1 MAATLKDVA
10 EHAGVSIATVSRVL
24 NEPENEAEDYKV
36 KLLKDIYQVGY
47 SSHLVAKSLRTAGR
61 DSSYFHVS

>member
-24 NEPENEAEDYKV
+24 NEPEKVAEQSRIKV
-36 KLLKDIYQVGY
+36 LNANWVIPPICWQK
-47 SSHLVAKSLRTAGR
+47 ACERTG
-61 DSSYFHVS
+61 